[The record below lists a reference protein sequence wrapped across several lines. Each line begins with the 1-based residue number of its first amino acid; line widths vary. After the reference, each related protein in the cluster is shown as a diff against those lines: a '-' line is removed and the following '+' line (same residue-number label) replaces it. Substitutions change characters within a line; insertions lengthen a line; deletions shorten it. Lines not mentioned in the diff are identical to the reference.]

1 MEGALADQMA
11 AGEEAAVAAEE
22 EAPEDGRDW
31 SELTAVC
38 LAEAFSRLALEDLWP
53 GAMACCRSWR
63 DAARS
68 RPGLFA
74 ALDLE
79 PGFGDSAGAE
89 AAAWWTPAFQRRVD
103 AMLRSA
109 AALAAGELR
118 EVRVRHCSDDALAFA
133 AERSQKLT
141 ILSIKTSPSVTDRSM
156 FIVAASCPMLTEL
169 DISNCYEVSYK
180 SLEVIGQS
188 CQNLRILKRNI
199 FNWVDPSEHVGI
211 VPEDYLRECPQDG
224 DREAIAISKSMP
236 KLKHLELRFS
246 KLTAVGLN
254 MIPGGCKE
262 LEVLDLFG
270 CVNLTSRAIDQAAA
284 NLQNLEKLVKPN
296 FYIPRSSFHMGR
308 YGHWQL
314 YDERFQTNVFQI

>member
-1 MEGALADQMA
+1 MA
-11 AGEEAAVAAEE
+11 AGDAAGEAGAEEAAQEE
-22 EAPEDGRDW
+22 RDW
-31 SELTAVC
+31 SELTPVC
-38 LAEAFSRLALEDLWP
+38 LAEAFSRLPLEDLWR

-68 RPGLFA
+68 RPELFA
-74 ALDLE
+74 VLDLE
-79 PGFGDSAGAE
+79 PEFGESVSAE

-109 AALAAGELR
+109 AALAVGGLV

-133 AERSQKLT
+133 AERSQKLI
-141 ILSIKTSPSVTDRSM
+141 ILSVKTSPSVTNRSM
-156 FIVAASCPMLTEL
+156 LTVGACCPMLTEL
-169 DISNCYEVSYK
+169 DISNCYEISYK

-188 CQNLRILKRNI
+188 CQNLRVLKRNI
-199 FNWVDPSEHVGI
+199 FNWIDPSEHVGI

-224 DREAIAISKSMP
+224 DREAIAISKFMP

-246 KLTAVGLN
+246 KLTTVGLN
-254 MIPGGCKE
+254 MIPRGCKE

-270 CVNLTSRAIDQAAA
+270 CANLTSRGIDQAAA
-284 NLQNLEKLVKPN
+284 NLKNLKKLEKPN
-296 FYIPRSSFHMGR
+296 IYIPRSSFHMGR